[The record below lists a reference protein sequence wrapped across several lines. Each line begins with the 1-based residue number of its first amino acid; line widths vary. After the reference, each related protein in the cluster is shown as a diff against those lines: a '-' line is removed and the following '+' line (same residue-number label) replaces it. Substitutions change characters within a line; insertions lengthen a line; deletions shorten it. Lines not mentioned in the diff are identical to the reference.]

1 MLRITIP
8 ESEEWDE
15 TNEKFV
21 YAKEQTLDLEHSL
34 LSVKKWESR
43 WHVPFLG
50 EKEKTADQVID
61 YIKCMSLN
69 KKIDPNV
76 YLRLTVDNIN
86 EINSYINDPMTAT
99 WFAENEKKSRSKEVV
114 TAEKIY
120 YWMVALNI
128 PFECQKWHLNSLL
141 TLIRVCEE
149 ENKPKKKMSRKALM
163 ARNSELNA
171 ARRKMLRTKG

>member
-15 TNEKFV
+15 VNERFV
-21 YAKEQTLDLEHSL
+21 YIKEQTLDLEHSL
-34 LSVKKWESR
+34 LSVRKWESK
-43 WHVPFLG
+43 WHTPFLDK
-50 EKEKTADQVID
+50 KEKTADQVID
-61 YIKCMSLN
+61 YVKCMSLN
-69 KKIDPNV
+69 KKTDPNV
-76 YLRLTVDNIN
+76 YLRLTANNID
-86 EINSYINDPMTAT
+86 EINNYINNPMTAT
-99 WFAENEKKSRSKEVV
+99 WFAESKKKSRNKEVI

-171 ARRKMLRTKG
+171 ARRKMLKSKG